1 MSASDGEL
9 VGRAGKTVSQLEDS
23 WTFLKLGMKNSDE
36 GNWEIRLEPMDR
48 VLSIVRLVIWSG
60 IEVIKLSVRSSL

>member
-1 MSASDGEL
+1 MGASDGEL

-23 WTFLKLGMKNSDE
+23 WTFLKLGMKNIDE
-36 GNWEIRLEPMDR
+36 GSCETRLEPMDR